1 MTARVGVG
9 DCRSS
14 GRVRPWLLR
23 QSSQRLPE
31 AGLAGGDA
39 DATIGNPRPSF
50 WFFGRPSI
58 YDLWNDMREVRSKF
72 EYNFDPL
79 TEEARAAW
87 EAKHPERA
95 RTPKAMKPKKSAG
108 RKREKAAVS

>member
-39 DATIGNPRPSF
+39 DATIGNPRPDPTGLDGTGLRMGPLCGDRGLLHPAAASSNTLATA
-50 WFFGRPSI
+50 GTTTLVRPAGIGS
-58 YDLWNDMREVRSKF
+58 S
-72 EYNFDPL
+72 PC
-79 TEEARAAW
+79 ARCS
-87 EAKHPERA
+87 
-95 RTPKAMKPKKSAG
+95 RTYLRP
-108 RKREKAAVS
+108 